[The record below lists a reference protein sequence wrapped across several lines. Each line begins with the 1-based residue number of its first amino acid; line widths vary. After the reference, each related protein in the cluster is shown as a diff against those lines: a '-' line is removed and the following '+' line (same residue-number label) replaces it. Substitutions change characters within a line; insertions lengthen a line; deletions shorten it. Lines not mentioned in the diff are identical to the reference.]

1 MIGLQDTISI
11 NKNLTM
17 NVMTIDLNVNGVLM
31 DDQVV
36 CTKNGRLGKWD
47 TSFRREWV
55 SDMWEEAL
63 ESIIQDANKE
73 RRRAINVLDDEAC

>member
-31 DDQVV
+31 DDRVV

-47 TSFRREWV
+47 MITCKIEQLKYNF
-55 SDMWEEAL
+55 
-63 ESIIQDANKE
+63 SIIFVGFQ
-73 RRRAINVLDDEAC
+73 